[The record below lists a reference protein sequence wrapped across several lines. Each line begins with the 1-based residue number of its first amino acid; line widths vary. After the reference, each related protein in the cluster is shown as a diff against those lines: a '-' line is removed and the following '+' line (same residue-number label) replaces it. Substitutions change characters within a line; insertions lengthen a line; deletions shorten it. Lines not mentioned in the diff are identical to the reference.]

1 MFDHPKT
8 SSSISQII
16 RNKENLKATETNPL
30 LKYFLKSDKP
40 LLKTISVST
49 FTISILYT
57 TRSVIAI
64 KKNKTLYK
72 FK

>member
-1 MFDHPKT
+1 
-8 SSSISQII
+8 
-16 RNKENLKATETNPL
+16 